1 MDDRQG
7 FSFSDFDAQF
17 KAIKNGVSQGIFNA
31 LPTYS
36 RNLREV
42 TSSIFN
48 PKFDAITNNLN
59 HNQSFLKEAFK
70 NVDEGLSSLNKFQRD
85 QLNIIT
91 RLRDSEIYSSFKP
104 KQENTFANS
113 KDTISTFNRL
123 NEEYKEELEKNYEME
138 DELRKN
144 SFDTNK
150 KQNAQIDKQLK
161 KTAEKQK
168 KRIKDFFETFSSNLD
183 RVTSKLADISSI
195 YTAVNIAGIGDGVR
209 SGIQSGVDA
218 LRETQKVFSY
228 TNEETKELS
237 NSINLVTKS
246 LNKETGNKFSSEEI
260 TKATTTAMLEL
271 GERNQESGLLLGTN
285 FARAEKGLGFGWD
298 QFGGLASIANSN
310 NLLDSNFF
318 KDMENTLVSYQQQG
332 VNASTLGES
341 VSKRSELINNL
352 SQGDPEQARIL
363 TEETIKSSALASKIN
378 VDAEK
383 IFSILDNFSKNDS
396 SALRTVSFVSNPMEI
411 RGLLE
416 ENNWS
421 EATTRL
427 LEGIGEASNKYGN
440 NQMIRETFNI
450 DESVWNNAGYAFSQD
465 VNVLRD
471 ATIKFNEAVERA
483 IENNEYERH
492 LQESTY
498 EGLFQKIVNK
508 MSTSSAGRAVQNAYS
523 ATGLGSSD
531 IGFLKSLVM
540 SIAYFKGFKFF
551 KNKFLLKPLQKLGFL
566 KNATPAVAKSGKIGS
581 AFGKTFKFLTSSASK
596 SLGSFNTLAS
606 TISKSSK
613 PFNILTSTISKSS
626 KHLST
631 LTSTVSKSIKPFGTL
646 TSTISKSGNVLKNS
660 TNIFKTFNSTAS
672 KIAPALSKITPL
684 FSKLAAPLSKLAA
697 PLTGI
702 FAAFDGIGASKK
714 SKNWLGDKEGSTVKG
729 KIATFAGGVL
739 GGNNESILSKNST
752 MGDKFSQLG
761 AGLLKGGTA
770 GAFAG
775 PIGIL
780 AGAAIGGILSSIG
793 GKNISKFLNGTAN
806 LFTGKKRREKEKNEF
821 DINLELVE
829 AIDSSRLENT
839 YADAYRN
846 ASKSMDRVNQ
856 DLAKKTVLYQEEE
869 TKKRKWYNPASW
881 FDGSHKD
888 GLNRVP
894 FDGYKAILH
903 KDETVLNKEQA
914 KTWRKSENAK
924 SSLSYFKNNL
934 SDLLSN
940 ARTMALNY
948 KRNGISNTL
957 LNNNNSNN
965 SINNSQNSSEP
976 TFTDVTLPKDAPKLS
991 GSKSKFLSQVLNGTI
1006 LTYKKYGILPSLTL
1020 AQGALESNWGKS
1032 AIGNN
1037 LFGIK
1042 AGANWKGMRQK
1053 VWTKEEKNGK
1063 KYSVQAWFRDYPSI
1077 DDSVLDHG
1085 SLLSGKRY
1093 ASVRQAN
1100 NYKEATHAVKNAGYA
1115 TDSAYPQKLIKL
1127 IEGNKFHYYDNP
1139 DVINR
1144 ISAEGADSSINKK
1157 TLKDYFFRSSKN
1169 NIPKYEQGTPFVP
1182 ETNIALLHKGEMVVP
1197 AKANPMANMSKKQ
1210 SITDT
1215 LMQNNSGKTKEN
1227 KEKDNQNRDKK
1238 IEDYLMLLLNELK
1251 KINTNVEKESQKPL
1265 MDTFHNSRR
1274 SDLSNTISKDFNLEY

>member
-17 KAIKNGVSQGIFNA
+17 RAIKNGVSQGIFNA
-31 LPTYS
+31 LPAYS

-48 PKFDAITNNLN
+48 PKFDYINNNLN
-59 HNQSFLKEAFK
+59 HTQTIFKDSFKKIDDSLM
-70 NVDEGLSSLNKFQRD
+70 SLNKFQRE
-85 QLNIIT
+85 QINIVT
-91 RLRDSEIYSSFKP
+91 RLRDAETYSFLQA
-104 KQENTFANS
+104 KQSKSSSNSQEPFINTFN
-113 KDTISTFNRL
+113 TF
-123 NEEYKEELEKNYEME
+123 NEEYKEKLQKNYEME
-138 DELRKN
+138 DDLNQKLFN
-144 SFDTNK
+144 TNK
-150 KQNAQIDKQLK
+150 KQNDQIDKQLK

-183 RVTSKLADISSI
+183 KVTSKLADISSI

-209 SGIQSGVDA
+209 NGIQSGVDA

-228 TNEETKELS
+228 TNEETKGLS

-271 GERNQESGLLLGTN
+271 GERNQESGILLGTS

-310 NLLDSNFF
+310 NLLNTSFF

-332 VNASTLGES
+332 LSASSLGEA
-341 VSKRSELINNL
+341 VNKRSELINNL
-352 SQGDPEQARIL
+352 AQGNPEQARML
-363 TEETIKSSALASKIN
+363 TEETLKSASFASKIN
-378 VDAEK
+378 VDTEK
-383 IFSILDNFSKNDS
+383 IFNILDNFSKNDS
-396 SALRTVSFVSNPMEI
+396 SALRTVSFVSNPVEI

-421 EATTRL
+421 EATKRL
-427 LEGIGEASNKYGN
+427 LEGIGQTSNKYGN
-440 NQMIRETFNI
+440 NPIIRETFNI
-450 DESVWNNAGYAFSQD
+450 DESIWNNAGYAFSQD
-465 VNVLRD
+465 VNVLKD
-471 ATIKFNEAVERA
+471 ASIKFNNAVEKA

-508 MSTSSAGRAVQNAYS
+508 LSTTTIGRGIQNTYS
-523 ATGLGSSD
+523 KIGLGKSD
-531 IGFLKSLVM
+531 IGLILGLVGGTKALPKLYSLFKKGTPLIGKSSKALE
-540 SIAYFKGFKFF
+540 
-551 KNKFLLKPLQKLGFL
+551 N
-566 KNATPAVAKSGKIGS
+566 SGKV
-581 AFGKTFKFLTSSASK
+581 FRFLTSA
-596 SLGSFNTLAS
+596 T
-606 TISKSSK
+606 
-613 PFNILTSTISKSS
+613 
-626 KHLST
+626 
-631 LTSTVSKSIKPFGTL
+631 SKSINPFRSL

-660 TNIFKTFNSTAS
+660 ANIFKMFNSTAS
-672 KIAPALSKITPL
+672 RTTPALSKIIPL
-684 FSKLAAPLSKLAA
+684 FSKLSPALSKLAA
-697 PLTGI
+697 PLTGL

-714 SKNWLGDKEGSTVKG
+714 SKNWLGDKDGSTAKG

-752 MGDKFSQLG
+752 KGEKFSQITSG
-761 AGLLKGGTA
+761 MLKGGT
-770 GAFAG
+770 
-775 PIGIL
+775 IGIVGGGL
-780 AGAAIGGILSSIG
+780 GVLLGAAIGGILSAIG
-793 GKNISKFLNGTAN
+793 GKNISKFFNGIAN
-806 LFTGKKRREKEKNEF
+806 LFTKGNKKEKQENKL
-821 DINLELVE
+821 DINFELAE
-829 AIDSSRLENT
+829 AIDSNRLENT

-856 DLAKKTVLYQEEE
+856 DLAKKSVLYQEEE
-869 TKKRKWYNPASW
+869 NKKRKWYNPATW

-914 KTWRKSENAK
+914 NTWRKSENAK

-934 SDLLSN
+934 SDLLSS
-940 ARTMALNY
+940 ARAKASSY
-948 KRNGISNTL
+948 KINGFSPTNFNNTS
-957 LNNNNSNN
+957 NSN
-965 SINNSQNSSEP
+965 IQNSSTP
-976 TFTDVTLPKDAPKLS
+976 TFTDVTLPTDAPKLS
-991 GSKSKFLSQVLNGTI
+991 SSKAKFLSQVLNGTI

-1042 AGANWKGMRQK
+1042 AGANWQGMKQK

-1093 ASVRQAN
+1093 SSVRQAT

-1144 ISAEGADSSINKK
+1144 ISSEGAESSINKK
-1157 TLKDYFFRSSKN
+1157 TFKDYLPKLTKN
-1169 NIPKYEQGTPFVP
+1169 SIPKYEQGTPFVP

-1197 AKANPMANMSKKQ
+1197 AKSNPMSNIGKKQ
-1210 SITDT
+1210 SISEILT
-1215 LMQNNSGKTKEN
+1215 QNNSEKSKEN
-1227 KEKDNQNRDKK
+1227 KGKDNQNINKEIIDC
-1238 IEDYLMLLLNELK
+1238 LMLVVSKLE
-1251 KINTNVEKESQKPL
+1251 KINTNIEKGSQKSA
-1265 MDTFHNSRR
+1265 MDIYQNSRR
-1274 SDLSNTISKDFNLEY
+1274 SDLSNTISKDFSLEF